1 VAGLAKSTIIF
12 IWAIW
17 KDCPT
22 IQEIFLNIVLSG
34 PTILGWPIAH
44 FIFWLLYI
52 VCQPFLPT
60 RPFGARLWRG
70 WPKVQSFLFGQSG
83 KIAPPYK
90 KYF

>member
-52 VCQPFLPT
+52 VCQPFLVGHLY
-60 RPFGARLWRG
+60 R
-70 WPKVQSFLFGQSG
+70 
-83 KIAPPYK
+83 KINITAGSK
-90 KYF
+90 ML